1 LADST
6 LAAVESSHTR
16 GKLLLDN
23 NAVALGVDVSNTAQ
37 ASNTYE
43 KLLAHQIAVSHKV
56 ALEQAAAADRERDPL
71 VAIKRLQVSAR
82 MMATSQQAMLTLQK
96 LKVGTNH
103 TVVVQHVSVSGH
115 GQAVIGNVGQRE

>member
-1 LADST
+1 M
-6 LAAVESSHTR
+6 ESSHTR